1 MQLFYHSSMITK
13 VYAAFTVEVKN
24 AERIPDLKNVI
35 NTIAMHRLENTKIGN
50 GADETMTP
58 ATEVAATIVAAM
70 ASSNLRDSFES
81 VQALP
86 FNLDT
91 LNNKDIENTYATM
104 MQYGRY
110 MPLMIPAK
118 KSMISDKNQI
128 MVAVLGIG
136 EHPDT
141 DFTIIVIDVQKMLRS
156 LCLDQYADDQVLM
169 SYPIVMD
176 LNSFLSEK
184 KFELYSNLDGVYYRV
199 FIMNKE
205 DAEIVKTLK
214 SESKEESHA
223 DPTTDQ

>member
-156 LCLDQYADDQVLM
+156 LCLPPVRAQ
-169 SYPIVMD
+169 SP
-176 LNSFLSEK
+176 
-184 KFELYSNLDGVYYRV
+184 R
-199 FIMNKE
+199 
-205 DAEIVKTLK
+205 AERSPRAASACMMRTIIPT
-214 SESKEESHA
+214 SSASTSHWVRSLFPA
-223 DPTTDQ
+223 PS